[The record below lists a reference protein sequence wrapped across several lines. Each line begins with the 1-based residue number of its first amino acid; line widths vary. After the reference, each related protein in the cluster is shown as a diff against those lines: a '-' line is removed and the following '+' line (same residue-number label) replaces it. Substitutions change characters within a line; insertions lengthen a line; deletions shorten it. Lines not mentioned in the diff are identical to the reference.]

1 MDVPGCQGCATLG
14 ELVEQL
20 RAEVGQFRVE
30 LATTKSEL
38 AATKSE
44 LAATKSE
51 LTATKSELAA
61 TKAKLAAAQKDSSN
75 SSKPPSSDFVK
86 KPKDK
91 PKDGK
96 KRQRGAQPG
105 HPRHEH
111 QPFAE
116 EDVNYTEL
124 RCLECP
130 DCHGPIVPSKQ
141 PPKVVQQVDL
151 HLPSEMISVVGFRSH
166 ACWCRKCR
174 QVHYAPID
182 EATRRAGLIG
192 PRLTTLVA
200 YLKSAC
206 HCSYSTIRKFIRD
219 VLGITVSRGYLVKL
233 INKTSASLQAAY
245 AELAE
250 RLPNEARLNV
260 DETGHKDY
268 RTSMWTWC
276 FRASLFTLFKISPSR
291 GSEVLVETL
300 GKEFNGILGC
310 DYFSAYRKYMKDFGV
325 LVQFCLAHFLRDV
338 RFLVEHPNGRNQAY
352 GQRVLERLRAL
363 FAVIHG
369 RELSTHKAFQTALQ
383 NAGDELHAEIVWRV
397 PNTKEARNLA
407 KRFEKHG
414 DSYLRFITTPGIE
427 PTNNLAE
434 QAIRFVV
441 IDRKVTQ
448 GTRGDK
454 GQRWLER
461 IWTVLATCAQT
472 GRNVF
477 TFLHQSLSAF
487 FAGQATP
494 RLLPDSS

>member
-1 MDVPGCQGCATLG
+1 MQ
-14 ELVEQL
+14 LVEQL
-20 RAEVGQFRVE
+20 RAEVAE
-30 LATTKSEL
+30 LRAEL
-38 AATKSE
+38 AAAKAE
-44 LAATKSE
+44 LAA
-51 LTATKSELAA
+51 
-61 TKAKLAAAQKDSSN
+61 AKKNSAN

-91 PKDGK
+91 RKNGN
-96 KRQRGAQPG
+96 KRKRGAQPG

-111 QPFAE
+111 EPFAD
-116 EDVNYTEL
+116 EDVHYVEL
-124 RCLECP
+124 RCARCP
-130 DCHGPIVPSKQ
+130 DCHGPVVPSKE
-141 PPKVVQQVDL
+141 PPKVLQQVEL
-151 HLPSEMISVVGFRSH
+151 NLPSEMISVVGLRAH
-166 ACWCRKCR
+166 ACWCRRCR

-192 PRLTTLVA
+192 PRLTTLIA

-219 VLGITVSRGYLVKL
+219 VLGIKVSRGYLAKL
-233 INKTSASLQAAY
+233 IAKASDSLQDAY
-245 AELAE
+245 DALAQ
-250 RLPNEARLNV
+250 RLPDEARLNV

-268 RTSMWTWC
+268 SRQMWTWC

-291 GSEVLVETL
+291 GSDVLIDTL

-338 RFLVEHPNGRNQAY
+338 RFLVEHPHTRNRAY

-363 FAVIHG
+363 FGVI
-369 RELSTHKAFQTALQ
+369 RDRDLYTQKAFPIALQ
-383 NAGDELHAEIVWRV
+383 NAGDELWAEIVWRV
-397 PNTKEARNLA
+397 PNTNEARNLA
-407 KRFEKHG
+407 DRFKKHG

-448 GTRGDK
+448 GTRSEK

-461 IWTVLATCAQT
+461 IWTVLATCVQS

-477 TFLHQSLSAF
+477 NFLYESLSAF
-487 FAGQATP
+487 FAGKATP
-494 RLLPDSS
+494 KLLPDSS